1 MYTLKFIL
9 EFIDI
14 FKILFYAF
22 LTFFYMPYDPNHRL
36 QLFIPYSLAIG
47 PLAHHTQWSEKE

>member
-1 MYTLKFIL
+1 L